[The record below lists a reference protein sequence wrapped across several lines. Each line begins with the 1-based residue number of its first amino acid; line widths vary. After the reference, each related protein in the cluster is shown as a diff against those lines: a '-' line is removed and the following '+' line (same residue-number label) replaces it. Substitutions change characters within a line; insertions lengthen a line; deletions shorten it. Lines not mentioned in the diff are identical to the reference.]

1 MEGGFKMNDT
11 KEMTAP
17 VTSVGADAGQPFT
30 DNTVSISDEDMEYK
44 KKLQE
49 IQRFCDPMQLNTMS
63 MNDLFECSF
72 TSRPPLID
80 GLLYAGTYLLAGAP
94 KVGKSFLVAQLAYH
108 ISTGQTLWEYPV
120 RQGGVLYL
128 ALEDE
133 YQRLQ
138 ERMSRMFGVEGT
150 DSLHFAIGSLLIG
163 AGLTEQLD
171 NFLRQHPDTKLV
183 IIDTLQKVRDFVG
196 ETYSYSGDYDTI
208 GQLKSFAGRRG
219 ICLLLVHH
227 TRKQIADDKFDM
239 ISGTTGLL
247 GCADGALL
255 LRKEKRT
262 DLTAT
267 LDVVGRDQ
275 PDQRLH
281 LIRDEETLAWQLDH
295 AEREL
300 WKVPPDPT
308 LEKVAAL
315 LTEDAPEWSGSPS
328 ELASIVD
335 ADMAANTLT
344 RYLNVNAA
352 RLRSDYNI
360 EYGRKLRHEGRRIY
374 LRLLPDGDAAP
385 T

>member
-1 MEGGFKMNDT
+1 MPDNEK
-11 KEMTAP
+11 AAVP
-17 VTSVGADAGQPFT
+17 VTPVAADEGQQLSQKT
-30 DNTVSISDEDMEYK
+30 NISITDEDAEYK
-44 KKLQE
+44 KKLLE
-49 IQRFCDPMQLNTMS
+49 IQRFCDPMHLNTLS
-63 MNDLFECSF
+63 MNDLFDCSF

-94 KVGKSFLVAQLAYH
+94 KIGKSFLVAQLAYH
-108 ISTGQTLWEYPV
+108 VSVGQTLWEYPV

-128 ALEDE
+128 ALEDD

-138 ERMSRMFGVEGT
+138 GRMSRMFGVEGT
-150 DSLHFAIGSLLIG
+150 DNLHFAITSAQIG
-163 AGLTEQLD
+163 LGLVEQLD
-171 NFLRQHPDTKLV
+171 NFLKTHPDTRLV
-183 IIDTLQKVRDFVG
+183 IIDTLQKVRDAIG
-196 ETYSYSGDYDTI
+196 EAYSYSGDYDAI
-208 GQLKSFAGRRG
+208 GQLKGFATSRG

-227 TRKQIADDKFDM
+227 TRKQAADDAFDM

-281 LIRDEETLAWQLDH
+281 LTRDQDSLVWQLDH

-300 WKVPPDPT
+300 WKAPPDPL

-315 LTEDAPEWSGSPS
+315 VTEDCPSWEGRAS
-328 ELASIVD
+328 ELVVALQEDIQPNLLV
-335 ADMAANTLT
+335 
-344 RYLNVNAA
+344 
-352 RLRSDYNI
+352 
-360 EYGRKLRHEGRRIY
+360 RKLNIGRGKLAELYQVEYTTKRNKAGSFITLCRIA
-374 LRLLPDGDAAP
+374 G
-385 T
+385 

>member
-1 MEGGFKMNDT
+1 MSDT
-11 KEMTAP
+11 KEKTAP
-17 VTSVGADAGQPFT
+17 IASVGADAGQSIPY
-30 DNTVSISDEDMEYK
+30 NTVSITDEDAEYK
-44 KKLQE
+44 KKLLE
-49 IQRFCDPMQLNTMS
+49 VQRFCDPMQLNTLS

-72 TSRPPLID
+72 PSRPPLID
-80 GLLYAGTYLLAGAP
+80 GLLYTGTYLLAGAP
-94 KVGKSFLVAQLAYH
+94 KIGKSFLVAQLAYH
-108 ISTGQTLWEYPV
+108 VSMGQTLWEYPV

-128 ALEDE
+128 ALEDD

-171 NFLRQHPDTKLV
+171 NFLRERPDTKLI
-183 IIDTLQKVRDFVG
+183 IIDTLQKVRDVIG
-196 ETYSYSGDYDTI
+196 EAYSYSGDYDTI
-208 GQLKSFAGRRG
+208 GQLKAFANRRG

-262 DLTAT
+262 DLNAT

-281 LIRDEETLAWQLDH
+281 LTRDQDSLVWQLDH

-300 WKVPPDPT
+300 WKPPPEPF
-308 LEKVAAL
+308 LEKIAAL
-315 LTEDAPEWSGSPS
+315 LSEDNPTWTGSAT
-328 ELASIVD
+328 ELAALLGEEMKPNI
-335 ADMAANTLT
+335 LT
-344 RYLNVNAA
+344 RRLNVKHG
-352 RLRSDYNI
+352 RLKS
-360 EYGRKLRHEGRRIY
+360 EYGISYTISRNRNGSCINLKRVEKS
-374 LRLLPDGDAAP
+374 A
-385 T
+385 

>member
-1 MEGGFKMNDT
+1 MIDT

-17 VTSVGADAGQPFT
+17 IASVGADAGQSLNQ
-30 DNTVSISDEDMEYK
+30 DNISIADDDAEYK
-44 KKLQE
+44 KKLLE
-49 IQRFCDPMQLNTMS
+49 IQRFCDPLQLNTMT
-63 MNDLFECSF
+63 MNDLFDCSF

-80 GLLYAGTYLLAGAP
+80 GLLYVGTYLLAGAP
-94 KVGKSFLVAQLAYH
+94 KIGKSFLVAQLAYH
-108 ISTGQTLWEYPV
+108 ISTGQALWEYPV

-128 ALEDE
+128 ALEDD

-138 ERMSRMFGVEGT
+138 GRMSRMFGVEGT
-150 DSLHFAIGSLLIG
+150 DNLHFAITSAQIG
-163 AGLTEQLD
+163 LGLVEQLD
-171 NFLRQHPDTKLV
+171 NFLKDRPDTKLV
-183 IIDTLQKVRDFVG
+183 IIDTLQKVREAIG
-196 ETYSYSGDYDTI
+196 EAYSYSGDYDAI
-208 GQLKSFAGRRG
+208 GQLKSFATSRG

-227 TRKQIADDKFDM
+227 TRKQAADDAFDM

-281 LIRDEETLAWQLDH
+281 LTRDQDSLVWQLDH

-300 WKVPPDPT
+300 WKAPPDPL

-315 LTEDAPEWSGSPS
+315 VTEDSSSWEGRAS
-328 ELASIVD
+328 ELVVALQEDIQPNLLVRRLNIGRGKLAELYQVEYTTKRNKAGSFI
-335 ADMAANTLT
+335 TL
-344 RYLNVNAA
+344 
-352 RLRSDYNI
+352 
-360 EYGRKLRHEGRRIY
+360 HRIA
-374 LRLLPDGDAAP
+374 G
-385 T
+385 

>member
-1 MEGGFKMNDT
+1 
-11 KEMTAP
+11 
-17 VTSVGADAGQPFT
+17 
-30 DNTVSISDEDMEYK
+30 
-44 KKLQE
+44 
-49 IQRFCDPMQLNTMS
+49 

-72 TSRPPLID
+72 PSRPPLID
-80 GLLYAGTYLLAGAP
+80 GLLYTGTYLLAGAP
-94 KVGKSFLVAQLAYH
+94 KIGKSFLVAQLAYH
-108 ISTGQTLWEYPV
+108 VSMGQTLWEYPA

-128 ALEDE
+128 ALEDD

-150 DSLHFAIGSLLIG
+150 DNLHFTIGSALIG

-171 NFLRQHPDTKLV
+171 NFLRERPDTKLIV
-183 IIDTLQKVRDFVG
+183 IDTLQKVRDVIG
-196 ETYSYSGDYDTI
+196 EAYSYSGDYDTI
-208 GQLKSFAGRRG
+208 GQLKSFANRRG

-281 LIRDEETLAWQLDH
+281 LIRDEESLAWQLDH

-300 WKVPPDPT
+300 WKVPPDPL

-315 LTEDAPEWSGSPS
+315 LTEDSPAWEGRAS
-328 ELASIVD
+328 ELVVALQEEIQPNLLVRRLNIGRGKLAELYQVEYTTKRNKAGSFI
-335 ADMAANTLT
+335 TL
-344 RYLNVNAA
+344 
-352 RLRSDYNI
+352 
-360 EYGRKLRHEGRRIY
+360 RRVT
-374 LRLLPDGDAAP
+374 G
-385 T
+385 

>member
-1 MEGGFKMNDT
+1 MG
-11 KEMTAP
+11 
-17 VTSVGADAGQPFT
+17 
-30 DNTVSISDEDMEYK
+30 
-44 KKLQE
+44 
-49 IQRFCDPMQLNTMS
+49 
-63 MNDLFECSF
+63 
-72 TSRPPLID
+72 
-80 GLLYAGTYLLAGAP
+80 
-94 KVGKSFLVAQLAYH
+94 H
-108 ISTGQTLWEYPV
+108 TLWDYPV

-128 ALEDE
+128 ALEDD

-138 ERMSRMFGVEGT
+138 GRMSRMFGVEGT
-150 DSLHFAIGSLLIG
+150 DNLHFAITSAQIG
-163 AGLTEQLD
+163 LGLVEQLD
-171 NFLRQHPDTKLV
+171 NFLKDRPDTRLV
-183 IIDTLQKVRDFVG
+183 IIDTLQKVRDAIG
-196 ETYSYSGDYDTI
+196 EAYSYSGDYDAI
-208 GQLKSFAGRRG
+208 GQLKGFAASRG

-227 TRKQIADDKFDM
+227 TRKQAADDAFDM

-262 DLTAT
+262 DLNAT

-281 LIRDEETLAWQLDH
+281 LTRDQDSLVWQLDH

-300 WKVPPDPT
+300 WKAPPDPL

-315 LTEDAPEWSGSPS
+315 VTPDAPEWSGSPS
-328 ELASIVD
+328 ELVSVVD
-335 ADMAANTLT
+335 ADMAANALT
-344 RYLNVNAA
+344 RYLNVNSA

-374 LRLLPDGDAAP
+374 LRLLSAGDAAL